1 MDSTRRCIRAGRER
15 RCFRGCAAEAQSAEL
30 AYLEK
35 TEQQSKVSESMMYE
49 EQTNFDEFDGSSEAE
64 NAELSFFESTNEE

>member
-1 MDSTRRCIRAGRER
+1 MGYLQYQIYQNSFTENVSTFCENIII
-15 RCFRGCAAEAQSAEL
+15 L
-30 AYLEK
+30 AKINGEDYN
-35 TEQQSKVSESMMYE
+35 ESMMYE